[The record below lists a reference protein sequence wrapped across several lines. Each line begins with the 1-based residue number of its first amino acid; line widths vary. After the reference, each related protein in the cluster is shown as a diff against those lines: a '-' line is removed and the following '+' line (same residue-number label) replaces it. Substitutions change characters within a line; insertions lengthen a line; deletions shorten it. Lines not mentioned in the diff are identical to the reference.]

1 MGISAVCNILAT
13 YHERKCPQRTRLV
26 SRKQLW
32 AFHNTVLQI
41 EKIEKSEF
49 VYQTGAQAIPK

>member
-13 YHERKCPQRTRLV
+13 YHKWNCLQRTRLV
-26 SRKQLW
+26 SRKQLR

-49 VYQTGAQAIPK
+49 VYQTGAQAIAK